1 MTTEARRAYQRA
13 YYVRNRERIAQRHKD
28 YYARNFDRIAAYK
41 RRYREQHGKHLAAY
55 GRAYRSSAAGQ
66 AVKRREQAKLRRIP
80 ASRGGIPWTTADDA
94 IVCRADLTLFEMAEM
109 SPDRGTCDSPDST
122 ADHPTYNAASLQQS

>member
-1 MTTEARRAYQRA
+1 MTTDEQREQRRAYYLR
-13 YYVRNRERIAQRHKD
+13 YRERITRQQRE
-28 YYARNFDRIAAYK
+28 YYEHY
-41 RRYREQHGKHLAAY
+41 RRSDAGK
-55 GRAYRSSAAGQ
+55 
-66 AVKRREQAKLRRIP
+66 AVKRRAQAKLRRIP
-80 ASRGGIPWTTADDA
+80 APRGGIPWTTADDA